1 MHIITGA
8 SGRVGSAVVANLI
21 KKGEKVRGI
30 IHDEKK
36 AGKLKKLG
44 AEVAVAD
51 ALNLHALTKAMQGGS
66 TLFAITPE
74 TGKTDDV
81 IADTKNILE
90 NYHGAVA
97 ASGIQK
103 VVGLSSVGAQLGQN
117 SGNLY
122 MSYLLERAFNGL
134 DVQSTFIR
142 PAYYFSNWMMYLPAI
157 KEQGV
162 LASFYPV
169 DMKIAMVSPTDV
181 AQYAADLLTKN
192 DDNSKV
198 YELLGPGYYSTQD
211 VADAFADALGKAVK
225 AQQIPR
231 DEWNKTLK
239 KTGFSPDGIKNFIEM
254 TELVIAG
261 KTDAEAKGA
270 TVLKASTTLQQY
282 INEAL
287 RMKETV

>member
-8 SGRVGSAVVANLI
+8 SGQVGSAVVANLI
-21 KKGEKVRGI
+21 KKGETVKGI

-36 AGKLKKLG
+36 ADKLKKLG

-51 ALNLHALTKAMQGGS
+51 AFDLQALTKATQGGS

-74 TGKTDDV
+74 TGRNDDV
-81 IADTKNILE
+81 IADTKKILA
-90 NYHGAVA
+90 NYRAAVE

-103 VVGLSSVGAQLGQN
+103 VVGLSSMGAQLGES

-134 DVQSTFIR
+134 DVQTTFIR

-162 LASFYPV
+162 LASFYLV
-169 DMKIAMVSPTDV
+169 DMQIAMVSPMDV

-192 DDNSKV
+192 DDNGKI
-198 YELLGPGYYSTQD
+198 YELFGPGYYSTQD
-211 VADAFADALGKAVK
+211 VADAFADTLGKAVK
-225 AQQIPR
+225 AEQIPR
-231 DEWNKTLK
+231 DQWDKTLK
-239 KTGFSPDGIKNFIEM
+239 QTGFSPDGIKNFIEM
-254 TELVIAG
+254 TDLVIAG
-261 KTDAEAKGA
+261 KTAAEAKGT

-282 INEAL
+282 INQAL
-287 RMKETV
+287 RVKETA